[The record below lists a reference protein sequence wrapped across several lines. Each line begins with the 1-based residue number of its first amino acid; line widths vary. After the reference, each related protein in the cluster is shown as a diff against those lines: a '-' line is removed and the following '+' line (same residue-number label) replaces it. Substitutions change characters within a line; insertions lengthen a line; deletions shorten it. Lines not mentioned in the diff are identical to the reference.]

1 MACRCSDP
9 HHPSSGS
16 VRRRR
21 VDPDG
26 RAGRRRQGNLRLGL
40 LHVARRRLRRPA
52 GRHLVPDRG
61 PARPERQR
69 WRRRGDGQDGLRL
82 ATPRPAYW
90 KQTLRCEAPPPS
102 AEWAGRRVRAMN
114 VMNINIRDERREYS
128 WCPWFAHARPEIVEL
143 CGRFSRDFVSSR
155 EIWNPRSGLP
165 IVTISF
171 FSLSLLAAPAVQN
184 VLRMPS
190 RPFVA
195 NSRRIVAFC
204 TARREGMDL
213 PFTVYSTLL
222 DFGGWFF

>member
-128 WCPWFAHARPEIVEL
+128 
-143 CGRFSRDFVSSR
+143 
-155 EIWNPRSGLP
+155 
-165 IVTISF
+165 
-171 FSLSLLAAPAVQN
+171 
-184 VLRMPS
+184 
-190 RPFVA
+190 
-195 NSRRIVAFC
+195 
-204 TARREGMDL
+204 
-213 PFTVYSTLL
+213 
-222 DFGGWFF
+222 